1 MRYALVL
8 MAVLALLAMGA
19 EIPKE
24 EGPVHVKALR
34 LQADYARGVITFSGD
49 VVATRGDFR
58 LESKELKVF
67 LSGERG
73 EREREVER
81 IEATGDVKIAYGTK
95 RAHCEKAVYY
105 VKEEKVV
112 LEGHPILWEGDN
124 RLKGGRIVVFLKED
138 RAIAEGIG
146 QEQVELTIVEKGGEG
161 KLLPRP

>member
-8 MAVLALLAMGA
+8 MAALALLAMGA
-19 EIPKE
+19 EIQ
-24 EGPVHVKALR
+24 GPVHVKALR
-34 LQADYARGVITFSGD
+34 LQADYAQGVVTFSGD

-58 LESKELKVF
+58 LQSKELKVF
-67 LSGERG
+67 LSGEGR

-112 LEGHPILWEGDN
+112 LEGHPMLWEGDN

>member
-1 MRYALVL
+1 MKLYVKIYFNPEGDDPISVVKKMKDLGFS
-8 MAVLALLAMGA
+8 MATKAGLSFSTEDLRAYPKKEELLA
-19 EIPKE
+19 K
-24 EGPVHVKALR
+24 
-34 LQADYARGVITFSGD
+34 T
-49 VVATRGDFR
+49 
-58 LESKELKVF
+58 
-67 LSGERG
+67 
-73 EREREVER
+73 EREVER

-112 LEGHPILWEGDN
+112 LEGHPMLWEGDN